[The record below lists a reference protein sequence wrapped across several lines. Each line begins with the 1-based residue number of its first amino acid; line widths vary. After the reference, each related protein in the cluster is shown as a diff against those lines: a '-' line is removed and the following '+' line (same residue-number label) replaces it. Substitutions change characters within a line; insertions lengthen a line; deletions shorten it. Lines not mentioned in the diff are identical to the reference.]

1 MNPSIQELLGAV
13 ESAPSGE
20 VILLPNNAN
29 VVLTAE
35 QVPSLTSK
43 RVHVVPSRT
52 LPQGIA
58 ALLAFDFSA
67 GLEANG
73 GAMAKAL
80 RQVRTIEVTHAIRD
94 SEVHG
99 TRVKEGDVIGLLD
112 DKLVA
117 AAASA
122 PQVVEKVLGRL
133 QKDGVHTVTVYAGQD
148 AGEEERKQVVKL
160 VESRFPDAAVELQSG
175 DQALYPYILAVE

>member
-1 MNPSIQELLGAV
+1 MRPRSRSTCTPTSPHHRLAGEAEKPAPQAKAQAVVAVASGEGFRRILEGLGVDAVVQGGQGMNPSIQDLLRAV
-13 ESAPSGE
+13 EAVPSNE
-20 VILLPNNAN
+20 VLLLPNNAN

-73 GAMAKAL
+73 SAMGSAL
-80 RQVRTIEVTHAIRD
+80 GQVRTIEVTQAIRD

-99 TRVKEGDVIGLLD
+99 TRQGG
-112 DKLVA
+112 
-117 AAASA
+117 
-122 PQVVEKVLGRL
+122 
-133 QKDGVHTVTVYAGQD
+133 
-148 AGEEERKQVVKL
+148 
-160 VESRFPDAAVELQSG
+160 
-175 DQALYPYILAVE
+175 

>member
-1 MNPSIQELLGAV
+1 MNPSIQDLLRAV
-13 ESAPSGE
+13 EAVPSNE
-20 VILLPNNAN
+20 VLLLPNNAN

-73 GAMAKAL
+73 SAMGSAL
-80 RQVRTIEVTHAIRD
+80 GQVRTIEVTQAIRD

-112 DKLVA
+112 DELVA
-117 AAASA
+117 AESSA
-122 PQVVEKVLGRL
+122 PRVIEKVLDRLGRDRA
-133 QKDGVHTVTVYAGQD
+133 QTITVYAGAE
-148 AGEEERKQVVKL
+148 AGDEEPKQVVRL
-160 VESRFPDAAVELQSG
+160 VEARFPQATVELQAG
-175 DQALYPYILAVE
+175 GQALYPYIIAVE